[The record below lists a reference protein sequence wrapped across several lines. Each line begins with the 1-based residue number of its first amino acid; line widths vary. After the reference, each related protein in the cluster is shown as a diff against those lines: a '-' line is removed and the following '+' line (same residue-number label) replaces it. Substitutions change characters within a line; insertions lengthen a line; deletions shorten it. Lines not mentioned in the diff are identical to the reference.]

1 MEASTFS
8 TRPFPIRD
16 QARVWAEWFQPTFD
30 MHFETEEQAGFAAE
44 YSVWNVGDIF
54 IGLATGPGTRPSR
67 TARHLRRSPIDHWV
81 LSYCRECPT
90 TISTNGRDISAD
102 AGVPFLWSLGYAME
116 GHNSSAPRLQ
126 VYLPRD
132 SFRDVTT
139 MLDMAVA
146 STVDAR
152 RGQLLADY
160 LILLKRSLPH
170 LSSEDAARLPA
181 AIQAMLSVCLAP
193 TPDAMA
199 AASHQI
205 QLSFMERVRQVVR
218 RNLRSP
224 SLGPDRLCREAGMS
238 RSQLYRVLEQ
248 VGGVANYIKQCR
260 LAESFALLSDVSNSQ
275 AINEIAEILC
285 FSDASTFS
293 RAFRREFGVSP
304 GDVRSAAHAG
314 IAVASA
320 PASKLLPQGHSF
332 ANFLGR

>member
-1 MEASTFS
+1 
-8 TRPFPIRD
+8 
-16 QARVWAEWFQPTFD
+16 
-30 MHFETEEQAGFAAE
+30 
-44 YSVWNVGDIF
+44 
-54 IGLATGPGTRPSR
+54 
-67 TARHLRRSPIDHWV
+67 
-81 LSYCRECPT
+81 
-90 TISTNGRDISAD
+90 
-102 AGVPFLWSLGYAME
+102 ME